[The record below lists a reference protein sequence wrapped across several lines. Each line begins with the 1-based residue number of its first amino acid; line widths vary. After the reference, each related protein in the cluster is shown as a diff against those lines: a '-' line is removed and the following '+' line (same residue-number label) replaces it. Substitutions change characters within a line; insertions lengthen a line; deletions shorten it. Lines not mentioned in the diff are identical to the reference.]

1 MVVMASTSA
10 RNGEKKDSWPSQ
22 AAAALGGG
30 QVNNHGMIQGL
41 PSQPA
46 NTSLEDTGPKVSLS
60 RSEEFL
66 TQISTE
72 LTDEALFIARSHVN
86 SVPIKETMQTK
97 DQGTQISARHV
108 VFTKTRGTDT
118 RTDRNRTRSKAHL
131 LPSPRST
138 SQQPDNWRM
147 SPPPCAALL
156 ASPSPTLLLSESLNA
171 PPLQLAKHLISGG
184 TPARQQCHL

>member
-1 MVVMASTSA
+1 MSRNNAVVTTSKEEPGEQPWVMASTSA

-30 QVNNHGMIQGL
+30 Q
-41 PSQPA
+41 
-46 NTSLEDTGPKVSLS
+46 KVSLS

-97 DQGTQISARHV
+97 DQGTQISTRHV

-131 LPSPRST
+131 LPSPREKGVL
-138 SQQPDNWRM
+138 PN
-147 SPPPCAALL
+147 
-156 ASPSPTLLLSESLNA
+156 SLTT
-171 PPLQLAKHLISGG
+171 GG
-184 TPARQQCHL
+184 

>member
-1 MVVMASTSA
+1 MASTSA

-30 QVNNHGMIQGL
+30 Q
-41 PSQPA
+41 
-46 NTSLEDTGPKVSLS
+46 KVSLS

-97 DQGTQISARHV
+97 DQGTQISTRHV

-118 RTDRNRTRSKAHL
+118 RLLFSSAASSTDRNRTRSKAHL
-131 LPSPRST
+131 LPSPREKGVL
-138 SQQPDNWRM
+138 PN
-147 SPPPCAALL
+147 
-156 ASPSPTLLLSESLNA
+156 SLTT
-171 PPLQLAKHLISGG
+171 GG
-184 TPARQQCHL
+184 